1 MSRNLYA
8 LLVGINQYHPGSRVP
23 HLKGCVNDIL
33 GMQAYLEG
41 RLSTDGFHL
50 QMQTLL
56 DEQATRQNIIDGF
69 RQHLSRAK
77 SDDVVLFYYAGH
89 GAQAS
94 APEAFWPVSPSR
106 MMETLVCYD
115 SRIDRDHWDL
125 ADKEL
130 AQLISEVARSQP
142 HITVVL
148 DCCHSGSGTRAIV
161 GTRRA
166 EPDVRERPLES
177 FLVTVEEA
185 ITIEQQA
192 QQQQKQQSNTSA
204 TRSLSPAGMQLPAGR
219 HVVLAACQNIEEAK
233 EYLGSGQPRGAF
245 SYFLQDSLNKSSGR
259 LSYRDL
265 FKQTSALIHSNT
277 PAQSPQLD
285 ATHAED
291 LEQLFLGGAIA
302 ATTPYFTLS
311 HHPDHGWIIDGG
323 AIHGLQRPTATETT
337 LLEIF
342 SLETIPEQ
350 HSETSAAITQ
360 ASITQVLPQRSK
372 IKIENPLDSADTYKA
387 VVISSPLPP
396 LQVFVEGNEAS
407 VEALKHAI
415 ATTGPNGQASLYVQS
430 VDQLAGADLKI
441 IATEQ
446 RYQIASVTDDRPL
459 VTAISGESYIRKTVQ
474 NLEHIARWRAIADLA
489 SPPSSQIQGDIA
501 LKIYTGTEPS
511 HETSTE
517 ITDPCVRLSYTYSD
531 RHQAWHKPLFR
542 LKLSN
547 NSNKTLHCALLYLN
561 QQYKVDVIKPDGVN
575 SLMRLL
581 PGQDLW
587 FANGAALNGEV
598 ADALWEQGFTEA
610 QDQLKL
616 VACTEEFD
624 PSLMTLK
631 ALGQPMGTIGSRDLG
646 NTRGLN
652 RLMARLTDRE
662 ITAKEITTKPTEQQT
677 TRDIGLA
684 QSPQLYTD
692 WATTQT
698 VFTFVRPQPS
708 TPVNSKRSIAISN
721 TLTVAPHD
729 QLSANIRLTTVAQ
742 STRDIGSHILPP
754 LLQAKTEPFQ
764 FSQSR
769 ASDPGLSALELS
781 NVQNPDAVTTENPLR
796 LTTDIPLNTHEY
808 ILPIA
813 YDGEFYL
820 PLGYGKTAAGKT
832 QIVIERLT
840 DPISEG
846 NRSVTGSIRIF
857 FQKVV
862 SKKLGERLSQK
873 VGLHFDYPLLAS
885 ATLSYPVSKNPI
897 RNARE
902 STKAQAS
909 VTYSQDVEQL
919 RAKVAEAQTIAL
931 YIHGIFGDTE
941 SMLPSLDTAVA
952 TLGDK
957 ATPIGKIYDLVLA
970 FDYEN
975 LNTSIDQNARLLKS
989 RLEAIGLG
997 KGHGKTLHIIAHSM
1011 GGLVSRWFIEQEG
1024 GKAIVDHLIMLGTPN
1039 NGSPWPQVQA
1049 GITTAVSFAINGLSL
1064 VAAPLKILEGLL
1076 SRIETIDV
1084 SLDQMQPGSD
1094 FLAEI
1099 ASAPDPKVP
1108 YTLVVGNTSLIG
1120 KNESAG
1126 LKQRLVQRLWKA
1138 AELPFFNQPNDIA
1151 VSVDSIV
1158 SIPAGRSPQPK
1169 LIPTACN
1176 HLEYFINSHGLA
1188 SLTAAVVGTGVTPN
1202 SLISELTEPTE
1213 PTDESAI
1220 RKTETQ
1226 TSSHPPQKGSAANWV
1241 GLVALLSI
1249 GMGAIFLF
1257 TQHSKPGP
1265 TPTSPITQ
1273 PD

>member
-8 LLVGINQYHPGSRVP
+8 LLVGINQYHPASRVP

-33 GMQAYLEG
+33 GMQTYLQG

-50 QMQTLL
+50 HMQTLL

-69 RQHLSRAK
+69 RHHLSQAK
-77 SDDVVLFYYAGH
+77 SDDVVLLYYAGH

-106 MMETLVCYD
+106 IMETLVCYD

-130 AQLISEVARSQP
+130 AQLISEIARSQP

-148 DCCHSGSGTRAIV
+148 DCCHSGSGTRTIV

-177 FLVTVEEA
+177 FLLTVKEA
-185 ITIEQQA
+185 NAIEKQTKDQQA
-192 QQQQKQQSNTSA
+192 NTSG

-219 HVVLAACQNIEEAK
+219 HVVLAACQNIEETK

-245 SYFLQDSLNKSSGR
+245 SYFLQASLTKSSGR

-265 FKQTSALIHSNT
+265 FKRTSALIHSNT

-302 ATTPYFTLS
+302 PTTPYFTLS
-311 HHPDHGWIIDGG
+311 HHPNHGWIIDGG
-323 AIHGLQRPTATETT
+323 AIHGLQGPTAEETT

-342 SLETIPEQ
+342 SLGIEHKAEHKTA
-350 HSETSAAITQ
+350 AAITQ
-360 ASITQVLPQRSK
+360 ASITQVLPQLSK
-372 IKIENPLDSADTYKA
+372 IKIDKPLDLAKTYKA

-396 LQVFVEGNEAS
+396 LQVFLEGNEAS

-415 ATTGPNGQASLYVQS
+415 ATTSPNGQPSLYVQS

-446 RYQIASVTDDRPL
+446 RYQITSVTDDRPL
-459 VTAISGESYIRKTVQ
+459 VTATSGESRISKTVQ
-474 NLEHIARWRAIADLA
+474 NLEHIARWRAIADLT
-489 SPPSSQIQGDIA
+489 SPPSSQIQGDIG

-511 HETSTE
+511 HEAATE

-531 RHQAWHKPLFR
+531 HHHTWHQPLFR
-542 LKLSN
+542 IKLSN
-547 NSNKTLHCALLYLN
+547 NSSKTLYCALLYLN

-581 PGQDLW
+581 PGQELW

-598 ADALWEQGFTEA
+598 TDALWEQGITET
-610 QDQLKL
+610 QDLLKL
-616 VACTEEFD
+616 IACTEEFD

-631 ALGQPMGTIGSRDLG
+631 ALGQPMATIGSRDLG
-646 NTRGLN
+646 NTKGLN
-652 RLMARLTDRE
+652 RLMARITARE
-662 ITAKEITTKPTEQQT
+662 IEQQI

-684 QSPQLYTD
+684 QPPQLYID
-692 WATTQT
+692 WTTTQAA
-698 VFTFVRPQPS
+698 FTFVRPQLF
-708 TPVNSKRSIAISN
+708 TPVNSTRPITIN
-721 TLTVAPHD
+721 DTLTAAPHD
-729 QLSANIRLTTVAQ
+729 QLSANIRLTTVTQ
-742 STRDIGSHILPP
+742 STRDLGSHILPS
-754 LLQAKTEPFQ
+754 LLQATTETFQ

-769 ASDPGLSALELS
+769 ASDPGLSTLELS
-781 NVQNPDAVTTENPLR
+781 NVQNPDTVTTENPLR
-796 LTTDIPLNTHEY
+796 LATDIPLAAHEY

-820 PLGYGKTAAGKT
+820 PLGYGKTEADKT

-840 DPISEG
+840 EPISEG

-873 VGLHFDYPLLAS
+873 VGLHFDYPLLSS
-885 ATLSYPVSKNPI
+885 ATLLYPSSAKEKTGITYVQDVDQVK
-897 RNARE
+897 AE
-902 STKAQAS
+902 VTKAQNI
-909 VTYSQDVEQL
+909 V
-919 RAKVAEAQTIAL
+919 L

-997 KGHGKTLHIIAHSM
+997 EGHGKTLHIIAHSM

-1024 GKAIVDHLIMLGTPN
+1024 GNKIVDHLIMLGTPN

-1076 SRIETIDV
+1076 SRIETVDV

-1099 ASAPDPKVP
+1099 ASAPDPNVP
-1108 YTLVVGNTSLIG
+1108 YTLVVGNTSLIP

-1126 LKQRLVQRLWKA
+1126 LKQRLVQRLWKT

-1158 SIPAGRSPQPK
+1158 AIPAGRSPEPK
-1169 LIPTACN
+1169 HIPTACN
-1176 HLEYFINSHGLA
+1176 HLEYFINPHGLA
-1188 SLTAAVVGTGVTPN
+1188 SLTAAVIGTGVDPN
-1202 SLISELTEPTE
+1202 SLRSEPTE
-1213 PTDESAI
+1213 PTDEI
-1220 RKTETQ
+1220 EIKQTETQ
-1226 TSSHPPQKGSAANWV
+1226 TSSRPPQKGRAAHWV

-1249 GMGAIFLF
+1249 GAIAISLF
-1257 TQHSKPGP
+1257 TQHSKPEP
-1265 TPTSPITQ
+1265 TPINPITQ
-1273 PD
+1273 PE